1 MEYVITAL
9 CVINILL
16 TIPVTIKAARN
27 HPKKPE
33 PCQTTEALL
42 EAAREGMRQTLELID
57 KGEYEHAYRHLE
69 RIQGLIA
76 PIEYDENNR

>member
-1 MEYVITAL
+1 MDIIILAV
-9 CVINILL
+9 NIACILWL
-16 TIPVTIKAARN
+16 VRVANKN

-42 EAAREGMRQTLELID
+42 EAAREGISQTLELID

-76 PIEYDENNR
+76 PIEYGEKTK